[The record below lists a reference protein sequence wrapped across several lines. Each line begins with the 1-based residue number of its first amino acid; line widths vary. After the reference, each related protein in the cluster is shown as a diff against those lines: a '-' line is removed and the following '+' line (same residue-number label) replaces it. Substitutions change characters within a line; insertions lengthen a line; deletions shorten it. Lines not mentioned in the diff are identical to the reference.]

1 MTQYKNFIGGEWVAG
16 AGAIQNI
23 NPSDTNDIVGEYAQA
38 DAAQTQEAIRAARD
52 AFPAWAV
59 ANIQLRHDVLDA
71 VGIELLAR
79 KEDIG
84 KLLAREE
91 GKTLREGIGE
101 TTRAAMIFKYFAAE
115 ALRTGGDIVPSV
127 RPGVGVEVTREPV
140 GVVGLITPWNFPI
153 AIPAWKIAPAL
164 AYGNCVVF
172 KPAELVPGCAWVIAE
187 ILSRTALP
195 KGVFNLVMGP
205 GSAVGATL
213 VESHDV
219 DAISFTGSVGT
230 GSRIIERCAARQAKV
245 QCEMGGKNPM
255 IVLDDADLALAVNV
269 AVDGSYFSTGQR
281 CTASSRLIVTEGI
294 HDRFAAAMQDRLG
307 QLRIDHALKT
317 STEIGPVVS
326 EQQLAQNLHYV
337 KLGVEEGATL
347 AFGGQRVERDTPG
360 FYQIPALFTETNP
373 SMRINREE
381 VFGPV
386 ASVIRARDYN
396 EALCLANDT
405 NYGLAAGICTSSLK
419 YATHFKRNAQ
429 AGMVMVNLPTAGV
442 DYHVPFGGRKKSS
455 FGPREQGSYA
465 REFFTTVKTAY
476 TFSGN

>member
-16 AGAIQNI
+16 AGVIHNI

-38 DAAQTQEAIRAARD
+38 DAAQTEEAIRAARD
-52 AFPAWAV
+52 AFPAWAA

-71 VGIELLAR
+71 VGSELLAR
-79 KEDIG
+79 KEEIG

-101 TTRAAMIFKYFAAE
+101 TTRAAMIFKFFAAE

-172 KPAELVPGCAWVIAE
+172 KPAELVPGCAWAIAE

-205 GSAVGATL
+205 GSAVGSTL

-294 HDRFAAAMQDRLG
+294 HDRFVAAMQDRLG
-307 QLRIDHALKT
+307 QLRIDHALKAT
-317 STEIGPVVS
+317 TEIGPVVS
-326 EQQLAQNLHYV
+326 EQQLAQNLGYV
-337 KLGVEEGATL
+337 ELGVEEGATL

-386 ASVIRARDYN
+386 ASVIRARGYD
-396 EALCLANDT
+396 EALSLANDT